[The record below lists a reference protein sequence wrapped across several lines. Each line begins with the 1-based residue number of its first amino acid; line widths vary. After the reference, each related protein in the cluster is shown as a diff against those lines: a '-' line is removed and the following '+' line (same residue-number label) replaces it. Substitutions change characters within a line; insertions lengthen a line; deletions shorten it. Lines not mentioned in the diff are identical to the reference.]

1 MRGIGRKFRRIIT
14 QLRQV
19 RPGRKIPSV
28 APADAAGSDT
38 ADFVVL
44 CAPEIRPDEPA
55 LRSIARFLALHG
67 EAAAAYTDETHFY
80 KPDWSPELLRST
92 PYPGPL
98 CIIRPALLQKLG
110 GAPQVPDEAGFYDFW
125 LRIAEEAVPVAHVP
139 EALFTRP
146 RPDPGQTAACRSAL
160 QQHADRVFGT
170 GTCDIYP
177 TPLAAAW
184 PISFAFFHKRSDNPL
199 ISLIIPTKD
208 GLELLEPCV
217 RSILEISTHGTL
229 EIVIVNNNSTQAET
243 LAYFRRIQ
251 NGGLPRCRVVDAPF
265 PINWSRVNNVGA
277 AVAQGDVLVF
287 MNNDM
292 EVITPDWLEWL
303 SGYAL
308 RPEIGVVGA
317 RLLREDSTLQ
327 HAGIVLGLGGW
338 CDHIF
343 DYQQPDLT
351 ETEFVP
357 PALIRNVS
365 AVTGACMAISAE
377 KFFCCGS
384 FDEAYQVTGSDVEY
398 CLRMMKAGLRNVYLA
413 PACLYHLESRTR
425 STGGPDPDRQRF
437 RRLISP
443 FRWQGDPFFNA
454 NLSLFDNCGK
464 MRSRWE

>member
-1 MRGIGRKFRRIIT
+1 M
-14 QLRQV
+14 
-19 RPGRKIPSV
+19 
-28 APADAAGSDT
+28 
-38 ADFVVL
+38 
-44 CAPEIRPDEPA
+44 
-55 LRSIARFLALHG
+55 
-67 EAAAAYTDETHFY
+67 
-80 KPDWSPELLRST
+80 
-92 PYPGPL
+92 
-98 CIIRPALLQKLG
+98 
-110 GAPQVPDEAGFYDFW
+110 
-125 LRIAEEAVPVAHVP
+125 
-139 EALFTRP
+139 
-146 RPDPGQTAACRSAL
+146 
-160 QQHADRVFGT
+160 
-170 GTCDIYP
+170 
-177 TPLAAAW
+177 
-184 PISFAFFHKRSDNPL
+184 
-199 ISLIIPTKD
+199 
-208 GLELLEPCV
+208 
-217 RSILEISTHGTL
+217 
-229 EIVIVNNNSTQAET
+229 
-243 LAYFRRIQ
+243 
-251 NGGLPRCRVVDAPF
+251 
-265 PINWSRVNNVGA
+265 
-277 AVAQGDVLVF
+277 VAQGDVLVF

-308 RPEIGVVGA
+308 QPEIGVVGA
-317 RLLREDSTLQ
+317 QLLREDSTLQ

-343 DYQQPDLT
+343 DHQRPDLT
-351 ETEFVP
+351 DTEFVP
-357 PALIRNVS
+357 PGLIRNVS